1 MNLNKLFS
9 YSRKLHRWSL
19 LFVVILGLIQMITG
33 LAMRYPIFFSFLN
46 QNGVRLLHF
55 QTATYFSIA
64 FGIQMLTG
72 IIMYLIPWLIKRAN
86 KPTGSIKLPN

>member
-1 MNLNKLFS
+1 MNVSKLS
-9 YSRKLHRWSL
+9 YYSRKLHRWSL
-19 LFVVILGLIQMITG
+19 LFVVVLGLIQMITG

-46 QNGVRLLHF
+46 QNDVRLLHF

-72 IIMYLIPWLIKRAN
+72 IIMYLTPWMLKTFH
-86 KPTGSIKLPN
+86 KPQNPTSLPN